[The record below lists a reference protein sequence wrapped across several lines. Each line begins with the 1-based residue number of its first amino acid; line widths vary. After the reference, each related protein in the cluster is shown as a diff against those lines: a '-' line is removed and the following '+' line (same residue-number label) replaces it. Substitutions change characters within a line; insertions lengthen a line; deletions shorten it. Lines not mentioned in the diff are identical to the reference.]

1 MPRTR
6 RRAPRARERTDDL
19 FIRPSLRQPGPLY
32 PPLAAPAPAAAP
44 AVPPQVRPAPP
55 PAVPVLAAPESP
67 SARLSREAIRAEAEG
82 RPEQALALLDEG
94 LEELPDAVDLLVL
107 RAEILARQHRFADAE
122 ADLRRTLRIAPANG
136 QALLHLG
143 RLLWRKGLAVEA
155 AETFDRAAAHQPRN
169 PAAFNCLA
177 EALNQTGQPENAVV
191 ALERSLALD
200 PRQPRAYHLMGRV
213 LDRLRRP
220 DEARVAYRRGQE
232 LTGR

>member
-6 RRAPRARERTDDL
+6 RRAQRAPERTDDL
-19 FIRPSLRQPGPLY
+19 FIRPPLRQPGSSYALPL
-32 PPLAAPAPAAAP
+32 PAPGATTLAAPAPARAP
-44 AVPPQVRPAPP
+44 SAPP
-55 PAVPVLAAPESP
+55 TPAAAPEGP
-67 SARLSREAIRAEAEG
+67 AARLAREASRAEAEG

-94 LEELPDAVDLLVL
+94 LDGLPDAVDLLVL
-107 RAEILARQHRFADAE
+107 RAAILARQRRFADAE

-136 QALLHLG
+136 QALFELG
-143 RLLWRKGLAVEA
+143 RLLWRKGLAAEA
-155 AETFDRAAAHQPRN
+155 AQTFDQAAAHQPRN

>member
-6 RRAPRARERTDDL
+6 RRAQRARERTDDL
-19 FIRPSLRQPGPLY
+19 FIRPPLRQPGPPY
-32 PPLAAPAPAAAP
+32 APLPAPTAAAAP
-44 AVPPQVRPAPP
+44 AVPTPVRPAL
-55 PAVPVLAAPESP
+55 PAVPTPTAPESAT
-67 SARLSREAIRAEAEG
+67 ARLSREAARAEAEG

-94 LEELPDAVDLLVL
+94 LDGLPDAVDLLVL
-107 RAEILARQHRFADAE
+107 RAEILARQRRFADAE

-136 QALLHLG
+136 QALLDLG
-143 RLLWRKGLAVEA
+143 RLLWRKGLAAEA

-169 PAAFNCLA
+169 PAAFNYLA

>member
-6 RRAPRARERTDDL
+6 RRAQAARERTDDL
-19 FIRPSLRQPGPLY
+19 FVRAALRQPGPPY
-32 PPLAAPAPAAAP
+32 TPPPLAPGAAPAAPPPVAP
-44 AVPPQVRPAPP
+44 AL
-55 PAVPVLAAPESP
+55 AVADPP
-67 SARLSREAIRAEAEG
+67 SARIAREASRAEAEG
-82 RPEQALALLDEG
+82 HPEEALALLDEG
-94 LEELPDAVDLLVL
+94 LDGLPGAVDLLVL
-107 RAEILARQHRFADAE
+107 RAAILAHQRRFADAE
-122 ADLRRTLRIAPANG
+122 SDLRRTLRLAPTNG
-136 QALLHLG
+136 QALFDLG
-143 RLLWRKGLAVEA
+143 RLLWRRGLAAEA

-169 PAAFNCLA
+169 PLAFNYLA

-200 PRQPRAYHLMGRV
+200 PRQPGAYRLMGRL

>member
-6 RRAPRARERTDDL
+6 RRAHRAPERTDDL
-19 FIRPSLRQPGPLY
+19 FIRPPLRQPGSSYALPL
-32 PPLAAPAPAAAP
+32 PAPGAPTPAAPAAPAPEGP
-44 AVPPQVRPAPP
+44 A
-55 PAVPVLAAPESP
+55 
-67 SARLSREAIRAEAEG
+67 ARLACEASRAEAEG

-94 LEELPDAVDLLVL
+94 LDGLPDATDLLVL
-107 RAEILARQHRFADAE
+107 RAAIRARQGRFVDAE

-136 QALLHLG
+136 QALFELG
-143 RLLWRKGLAVEA
+143 RLLWRKGLAAEA
-155 AETFDRAAAHQPRN
+155 AQTFDQAAAHQPRN